1 MLKSSLWDY
10 SDAYIFVSTNL
21 TVPNTGT
28 VASPNNRKIVL
39 FKDCGPFTY
48 CINEINNTQIDNA
61 KNTDIVMSMYNSIE
75 YRLEIYANNLW
86 QEPS

>member
-39 FKDCGPFTY
+39 FKDSGPFTY

-75 YRLEIYANNLW
+75 YSLEIYANNLW
-86 QEPS
+86 QEPF